1 MVPMH
6 TLLRNLRKEP
16 VRWLEDLAAL
26 FFPQPC
32 TGCGEP
38 VPPGGIPVC
47 QRCLAGLPATG
58 FEKQPGNPV
67 EKLFRG
73 RIPLAGA
80 CSIFYFTRGSALQSM
95 IHHLKYLDRPDIGH
109 FLGRR
114 MGEALYA
121 SGRFRNMEALVPL
134 PLYPQ
139 RQRQRGY
146 NQAEEIAK
154 GIAEA
159 MQIPVLPGAVA
170 RVSRTDTQTR
180 KNRLDRWK
188 NVSGSFSVRKEQ
200 LLHYRQVLLV
210 DDVVT
215 TGATL
220 EACGSALLE
229 VGGLQLGIATLA
241 YADR

>member
-1 MVPMH
+1 MPVTH
-6 TLLRNLRKEP
+6 NRFHALLEEP
-16 VRWLEDLAAL
+16 LRWLEDLAGL
-26 FFPQPC
+26 FFPRPC

-38 VPPGGIPVC
+38 LPPAGIPVC

-58 FEKQPGNPV
+58 FERQPGNPV

-73 RIPLAGA
+73 RIPLSGA

-95 IHHLKYLDRPDIGH
+95 IHHLKYLDRPELGL
-109 FLGRR
+109 FLGAR
-114 MGEALYA
+114 MGEALLS
-121 SGRFRNMEALVPL
+121 SGRFRNMEGLVPL

-146 NQAEEIAK
+146 NQAEQLARGMSEVL
-154 GIAEA
+154 
-159 MQIPVLPGAVA
+159 QVPVLADLVA
-170 RVSRTDTQTR
+170 RVSRTDSQTR

-188 NVSGSFSVRKEQ
+188 NVSGSFQVRKDR
-200 LLHYRQVLLV
+200 LRPYRQLLLV

-229 VGGLQLGIATLA
+229 PGGLELGIATLA

>member
-1 MVPMH
+1 MPPIH
-6 TLLRNLRKEP
+6 TRLRNLRKESL
-16 VRWLEDLAAL
+16 RWVEDLADL

-32 TGCGEP
+32 AGCDEP
-38 VPPGGIPVC
+38 VPLGGIPVC
-47 QRCLAGLPATG
+47 QRCLADLPATG

-95 IHHLKYLDRPDIGH
+95 IHHLKYLNRPDIGH

-114 MGEALYA
+114 MGEALQA

-139 RQRQRGY
+139 RQKARGY

-159 MQIPVLPGAVA
+159 MQIPVLAGVVE

-180 KNRLDRWK
+180 KNRLERWK
-188 NVSGSFSVRKEQ
+188 NVSGSFSVQKEK
-200 LLHYRQVLLV
+200 LLACRQVLLV